1 MAKNVS
7 FSPALMA
14 KLILEED
21 LQRSKGVKPTSTKI
35 NPLFKDTNLIT
46 DGQLAAE
53 VMFASLKDNVYGHV
67 SDWIKHSY
75 GQVWKKCSFKSLAFE
90 TCKPVFSKFHLLNQ

>member
-1 MAKNVS
+1 MAKDIA
-7 FSPALMA
+7 FSPALLS

-21 LQRSKGVKPTSTKI
+21 LERAKGAKPSSSQVNT
-35 NPLFKDTNLIT
+35 LFKDTNLIT
-46 DGQLAAE
+46 DGQLATE

-75 GQVWKKCSFKSLAFE
+75 GQVC
-90 TCKPVFSKFHLLNQ
+90 VLNRSYFGR

>member
-1 MAKNVS
+1 MAKDVA

-14 KLILEED
+14 KLLLEED
-21 LQRSKGVKPTSTKI
+21 LQRTKGAKPTSNQI

-46 DGQLAAE
+46 DGRLAAE

-75 GQVWKKCSFKSLAFE
+75 GQVCNIKTPPWRYYF
-90 TCKPVFSKFHLLNQ
+90 